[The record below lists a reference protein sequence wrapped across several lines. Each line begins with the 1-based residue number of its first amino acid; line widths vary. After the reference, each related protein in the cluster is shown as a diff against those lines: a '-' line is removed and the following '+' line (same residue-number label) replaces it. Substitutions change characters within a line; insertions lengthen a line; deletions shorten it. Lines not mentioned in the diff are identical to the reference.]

1 MYRVIKLFTDLQDS
15 KHLYNVGDTFPRV
28 GKDVTAE
35 RVEELSGSNN
45 KQGVPLIALVD
56 EPTDEP
62 EAKEPET
69 AEAETAEPEK
79 PKRGRKKKG

>member
-1 MYRVIKLFTDLQDS
+1 MYRVIKLFTDLQDN

-28 GKDVTAE
+28 GKDVTAG
-35 RVEELSGSNN
+35 RIEELSGSNN

-62 EAKEPET
+62 GAKEPE
-69 AEAETAEPEK
+69 EAEPEK